1 MARTE
6 QNYHQLKAHCQC
18 ITQAPR
24 NPPVGKAPWTFPFSQ
39 TLSLL
44 SRGMMIPC
52 HYAGMWGCGHLQE
65 EIGWSRVTRMAEKF
79 HIFKNDPLLP
89 RPGQGRQRGECFI
102 LMWEAVSQQ
111 QISSGMATLWNQ
123 LFALVKPYQKSA
135 GYSYWQYKL
144 AGP

>member
-6 QNYHQLKAHCQC
+6 QNYQLKAHFQC

-24 NPPVGKAPWTFPFSQ
+24 NPPVGEAPCTFPFSL
-39 TLSLL
+39 TSVLSLF
-44 SRGMMIPC
+44 SRGMVIPC
-52 HYAGMWGCGHLQE
+52 HHAGTWGCGHLQE
-65 EIGWSRVTRMAEKF
+65 EIGWSRVTRMTEKS

-123 LFALVKPYQKSA
+123 LFLPWSNLTENLLVT
-135 GYSYWQYKL
+135 L
-144 AGP
+144 TDNIN